1 MTREK
6 GWQYVLGCALLGL
19 ACSVAPA
26 LISVAVANDETIILD
41 EEDEDHE
48 SGFGIRLPWWG
59 SKKDSPDVEP
69 DSNEAIAAEP
79 DPESAPDSPV
89 APAPKPEQELIILD
103 EEDEDGESGFGIPLR
118 FWGSKAEREADA
130 KEKGYEPADPESYR
144 VIIDEE
150 DESNE
155 SGFGIPLPT
164 EDNPTPWRKQSSAQP
179 SAQPSAADEYDELLE
194 DD

>member
-1 MTREK
+1 MSMSSQIAMLQRC
-6 GWQYVLGCALLGL
+6 GGIVLLACLLGL
-19 ACSVAPA
+19 SIAVMQPA
-26 LISVAVANDETIILD
+26 LAADEAIVLD
-41 EEDEDHE
+41 EEDEDNE

-59 SKKDSPDVEP
+59 KKSEATEAGEAADSTAPKASAADRPVEP
-69 DSNEAIAAEP
+69 KPEPAA
-79 DPESAPDSPV
+79 
-89 APAPKPEQELIILD
+89 EQELIILD

-118 FWGSKAEREADA
+118 FWGNKAEREADA
-130 KEKGYEPADPESYR
+130 KEKGYEPADPESYQ

-150 DESNE
+150 DETNE

-179 SAQPSAADEYDELLE
+179 SAADEYDELLE